1 METATGLYYIDTP
14 PRAHDEPTAPLLIL
28 LHGIGSNERDLI
40 ELAPA
45 LDPRFHI
52 VSLRAPRRIDMDGYC
67 WFTVGQFGS
76 GFRHNAAE
84 AEASRE
90 LLVGS
95 LVDLVAD
102 TGTDLERV
110 YLLGFSQGATMSLFL
125 GLTEPNLIKGMV
137 IMSGRLLPEV
147 KARIALPDD
156 LSRLAALLTH
166 GDADAVVPVEEGRAA
181 RQFLAQLPVD
191 LTYHEYQMGHEVSP
205 ASLAEVA
212 DWLTAQLDAGAPE
225 AAP

>member
-1 METATGLYYIDTP
+1 METATGLYYVEAA
-14 PRAHDEPTAPLLIL
+14 PRGHDEPTPPLLIL

-52 VSLRAPRRIDMDGYC
+52 VSLRGRLQIDEDAFC
-67 WFTVGQFGS
+67 WFTVGQFGA

-90 LLVGS
+90 LLVS
-95 LVDLVAD
+95 TLPDLVAT
-102 TGTDLERV
+102 TGTDPDRI

-125 GLTEPNLIKGMV
+125 GLTEPNQIKGVV
-137 IMSGRLLPEV
+137 IMSGQLLPEV
-147 KARIALPDD
+147 KGRIALEDD
-156 LSRLAALLTH
+156 LRRLSALLTH
-166 GDADAVVPVEEGRAA
+166 GDADNVVPVVEGRAA

-191 LTYHEYQMGHEVSP
+191 ATYREYHMGHEVSP
-205 ASLAEVA
+205 ASLADVTA
-212 DWLTAQLDAGAPE
+212 WLTAQLDSDARTPAP
-225 AAP
+225 